1 MHFDTDAFFSWMATD
16 YSGRGACGV
25 SGESERAAALL
36 TEALGLLAP
45 GATGTVRLVR
55 LDRHAR
61 QPSYIYGR
69 TLLRLRRIKAS
80 PPTVIATGD

>member
-1 MHFDTDAFFSWMATD
+1 VHFDTDAFFSWVATD
-16 YSGRGACGV
+16 CSGRGACGITA
-25 SGESERAAALL
+25 ESERAAALL